1 MKARMSEVLGPPKA
15 FLPGRRRRQS
25 QPVLLGSGPPCALRG
40 GAAPGQCTG
49 AAQTPHG
56 QRVEGLGLRL
66 PLLHSHRLPE
76 RCPWTSVSW
85 LPMTRV
91 VNLAN

>member
-15 FLPGRRRRQS
+15 FLPGRRLRQS

-49 AAQTPHG
+49 AAQTTASASRG
-56 QRVEGLGLRL
+56 WVCV
-66 PLLHSHRLPE
+66 
-76 RCPWTSVSW
+76 CPCSTVTGS
-85 LPMTRV
+85 PNDAPGRQYPGFR
-91 VNLAN
+91 

>member
-1 MKARMSEVLGPPKA
+1 MKACMSEVLGPPKA
-15 FLPGRRRRQS
+15 FLPGRRLRQS
-25 QPVLLGSGPPCALRG
+25 QPVLLGSGAPCALRG

-66 PLLHSHRLPE
+66 PLLQSPAPRTMSLD
-76 RCPWTSVSW
+76 VSI
-85 LPMTRV
+85 
-91 VNLAN
+91 LASDDSGC